1 LQTPWTGK
9 HLTNLS
15 QQSTYELV
23 SISNHWTAEPE
34 AVHCTVK
41 CMLPMLK
48 MQWKTFDIVSWVSL
62 SILHTWLKQRHSTYM
77 STEYCM

>member
-1 LQTPWTGK
+1 M
-9 HLTNLS
+9 TNLS

-41 CMLPMLK
+41 CILPMLK
-48 MQWKTFDIVSWVSL
+48 MQWKTRHIKYGF
-62 SILHTWLKQRHSTYM
+62 ILNLTKLVKTIQIYTYVC
-77 STEYCM
+77 TI